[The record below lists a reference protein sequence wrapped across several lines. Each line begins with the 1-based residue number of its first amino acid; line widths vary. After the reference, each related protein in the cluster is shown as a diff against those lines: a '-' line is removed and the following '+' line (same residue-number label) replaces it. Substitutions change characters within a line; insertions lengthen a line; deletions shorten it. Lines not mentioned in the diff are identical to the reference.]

1 MINFYGNEIN
11 WVPNLDGKE
20 GSMYKKIATAIE
32 EDIQS
37 GKLLH
42 GVKLPPQR
50 VIADYLEVN
59 HGTVTRAYK
68 LCEEKGLLKG
78 IIGKGTFVSGSAG
91 LPVDLLTDYEES
103 NIISLGMTLP
113 LYELNDC
120 LKLYLKE
127 MSSSIDYNIALKYCP
142 PEGHI
147 KHRYIA
153 ANWLKRKGFDA
164 KPEQMIITSGTQNA
178 LAVILTTLFEKGDR
192 IAVDDFTY
200 TGLKALAKYLGIILV
215 PVGGKDFIMCID
227 ELKQTLRREKIKGIY
242 LMPDCHNPSARVME
256 LGTRQ
261 AIAELIQKENL
272 LLIEDGTYG
281 FSRQE
286 QFSSISSMVPDL
298 SFYIHGTSK
307 AISPTFRISYLIAP
321 KAYMNKLK
329 QGINNLTWM
338 ASPYTG
344 EILSLLQSTGQYDEF
359 VRMKMEELKHRN
371 DLFNEIFAGEDY
383 INCDSSM
390 YRCVRI
396 PSHYSEQEIENKAL
410 EKGVQVFGIN
420 RFAAGVGSDEKGI
433 RLSISSPKTHHE
445 LEKGLKIIKEI
456 LDNYETDFTPLI

>member
-1 MINFYGNEIN
+1 MINHYGNEIH
-11 WVPNLDGKE
+11 WVPQLSDKDG
-20 GSMYKKIATAIE
+20 SVYKQIASCIE

-42 GVKLPPQR
+42 GMKLPPQR
-50 VIADYLEVN
+50 VIADYLNVN

-78 IIGKGTFVSGSAG
+78 IIGKGTYVSGSAG

-103 NIISLGMTLP
+103 HIISLGMTLP
-113 LYELNDC
+113 LYELNDK
-120 LKLYLKE
+120 LKLYIKE
-127 MSSSIDYNIALKYCP
+127 MASSIDYNIALKYCP

-153 ANWLKRKGFDA
+153 ANWLKRHGSHA
-164 KPEQMIITSGTQNA
+164 KPDQIIISSGTQNA

-192 IAVDDFTY
+192 IIVDDFTY

-215 PVGGKDFIMCID
+215 PVKGNDFIMDIQ
-227 ELKQTLRREKIKGIY
+227 ELKQTCKREKVKGIY
-242 LMPDCHNPSARVME
+242 LMPDCHNPSARVMKPDI
-256 LGTRQ
+256 RK
-261 AIAELIQKENL
+261 AIAEVIRKEKL

-281 FSRQE
+281 FTKDASLQC
-286 QFSSISSMVPDL
+286 ISSMVPES

-307 AISPTFRISYLIAP
+307 AISPTFRISYVIAP
-321 KAYMNKLK
+321 MVYIHKLK

-359 VRMKMEELKHRN
+359 VKLKMEELTKRNELFDAIFGSEEHRECN
-371 DLFNEIFAGEDY
+371 T
-383 INCDSSM
+383 SM

-396 PSHYSEQEIENKAL
+396 PSHFSEQEIENMAL
-410 EKGVQVFGIN
+410 EKGVQIFGIN
-420 RFAAGVGSDEKGI
+420 RFAAGVDVNEKGI
-433 RLSISSPKTHHE
+433 RLSISSPKSMDQ
-445 LEKGLKIIKEI
+445 LEKGLLIVKEI
-456 LDNYETDFTPLI
+456 LETYESEFRPMI

>member
-1 MINFYGNEIN
+1 MINHYGNKIH
-11 WVPNLDGKE
+11 WVPQLSDKDG
-20 GSMYKKIATAIE
+20 SVYKQIASSIE

-50 VIADYLEVN
+50 VIADYLNVN

-78 IIGKGTFVSGSAG
+78 IIGKGTYVSGSAG

-103 NIISLGMTLP
+103 HIISLGMTLP
-113 LYELNDC
+113 LYELNDI
-120 LKLYLKE
+120 LKLYIKE
-127 MSSSIDYNIALKYCP
+127 MASSIDYNIALKYCP

-153 ANWLKRKGFDA
+153 ANWLKRHGVNA
-164 KPEQMIITSGTQNA
+164 KPEQIIISSGTQNA

-192 IAVDDFTY
+192 IIVDDFTY

-215 PVGGKDFIMCID
+215 PVKGNNFIMD
-227 ELKQTLRREKIKGIY
+227 LGELKQTCKREKVKGIY
-242 LMPDCHNPSARVME
+242 LMPDCHNPSARVMKPE
-256 LGTRQ
+256 IRK
-261 AIAELIQKENL
+261 AIAEVIRKEKL

-281 FSRQE
+281 FTKD
-286 QFSSISSMVPDL
+286 SSLKCISSMIPES

-307 AISPTFRISYLIAP
+307 AISPTFRISYVIAP
-321 KAYMNKLK
+321 MVYIHKLK

-359 VRMKMEELKHRN
+359 VKLKMTELAKRN
-371 DLFNEIFAGEDY
+371 ELFDQIFGSDEDREC
-383 INCDSSM
+383 NTSM
-390 YRCVRI
+390 YRCIRI
-396 PSHYSEQEIENKAL
+396 PSHYSEQEIENMAL

-420 RFAAGVGSDEKGI
+420 RFAAGVDVNEKGI
-433 RLSISSPKTHHE
+433 RLSISSPKSIDQ
-445 LEKGLKIIKEI
+445 LKKGLQMVKEI
-456 LDNYETDFTPLI
+456 LETYDSEFRPLI